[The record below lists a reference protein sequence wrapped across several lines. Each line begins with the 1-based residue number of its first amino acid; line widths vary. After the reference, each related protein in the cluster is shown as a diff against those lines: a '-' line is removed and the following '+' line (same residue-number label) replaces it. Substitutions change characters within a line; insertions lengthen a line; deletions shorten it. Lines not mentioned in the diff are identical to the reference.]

1 MKSCPELRT
10 LLGEKVQGACSVPF
24 FQPFSPLP
32 LVGLQQRHR
41 VQGLGWQQRMG
52 LVGCSCS
59 AFCPNQ
65 EPHLFQKEELFS
77 FLTP

>member
-41 VQGLGWQQRMG
+41 VEGLGWQQEWA
-52 LVGCSCS
+52 LLWDAPVQHS
-59 AFCPNQ
+59 APIRS
-65 EPHLFQKEELFS
+65 LIFS
-77 FLTP
+77 KRKNYLGS